1 MFKNSLMIA
10 IFIISFC
17 LIITIDDKNRPPL
30 QKIIRTNTSNF
41 TTNFTPESSDQIFYY
56 FYQVE
61 GNGDVE
67 IKVTYPYQIKKFYA
81 AKYARNMSDD
91 ELLKLDEKDIYSTGN
106 PYYTE
111 VNNNNISYQLFT
123 VDKSMNK
130 YVFFKFSVPKSEHLN
145 NTELILQIFL
155 NESSIYVPIANSVV
169 IGCILIFAIYLCFR
183 KK

>member
-30 QKIIRTNTSNF
+30 QKIIRTNASNF

-67 IKVTYPYQIKKFYA
+67 IKVTYPCQIKKFYA
-81 AKYARNMSDD
+81 AKYAKNITDD

-111 VNNNNISYQLFT
+111 VNNNNIT
-123 VDKSMNK
+123 IN
-130 YVFFKFSVPKSEHLN
+130 
-145 NTELILQIFL
+145 LIIKRSNRSKQ
-155 NESSIYVPIANSVV
+155 N
-169 IGCILIFAIYLCFR
+169 
-183 KK
+183 